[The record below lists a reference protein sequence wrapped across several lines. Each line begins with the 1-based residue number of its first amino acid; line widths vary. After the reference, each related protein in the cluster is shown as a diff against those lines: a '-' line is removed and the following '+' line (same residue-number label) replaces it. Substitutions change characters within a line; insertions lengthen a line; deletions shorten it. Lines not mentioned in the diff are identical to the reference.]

1 MHFEEGEG
9 IVIDDNS
16 FERREAIR
24 RRGVIKLGVPDTVRN
39 SYGFSW
45 CVDLLSSIDRD
56 II

>member
-24 RRGVIKLGVPDTVRN
+24 GVIKLGVPDTVRN
-39 SYGFSW
+39 SYGGFSW